1 VVGVGVVCAVEGA
14 RKHGGGEARARN
26 LGPLVL
32 DGEDVFRPHV
42 PRLLVVK
49 HHLVHRIAC
58 ALSYTCMLGCLAACG
73 KASCVVQVAHLCH
86 MPGALEHTLSRPSGI
101 TETSS
106 PFALCTCTPTA
117 GSAQPH

>member
-1 VVGVGVVCAVEGA
+1 VGVGVVCAVEGA

-58 ALSYTCMLGCLAACG
+58 ALSYTCMLGCLLHVARQAAWYKLHIC
-73 KASCVVQVAHLCH
+73 ATCVARWSI
-86 MPGALEHTLSRPSGI
+86 P
-101 TETSS
+101 
-106 PFALCTCTPTA
+106 
-117 GSAQPH
+117 

>member
-1 VVGVGVVCAVEGA
+1 MRGESTGWGWGWCVRWKGRGSTAA
-14 RKHGGGEARARN
+14 EARARN

-58 ALSYTCMLGCLAACG
+58 ALSYTCMLGCLLHVARQAAWYKLHIC
-73 KASCVVQVAHLCH
+73 A
-86 MPGALEHTLSRPSGI
+86 
-101 TETSS
+101 
-106 PFALCTCTPTA
+106 TCLARWSIP
-117 GSAQPH
+117 